1 MSAAVLPSEDRPG
14 AAQSLAAIRADAG
27 IRAAFAQSAGRTA
40 IESLAE
46 RGGYRLKF
54 PHTHTDWC
62 EGVVVNTGGGVVGGD
77 RVSTEV
83 SAGPGTN
90 VVLTT
95 QSAERIY
102 RSIGPCSELDVQL
115 RIGPGGRLHWLPQET
130 ILFSG
135 ARLARRFDV
144 ELDESATLLMA
155 ETIVFG
161 RAASGEEMSGGRLSD
176 QWRVRRNGQLAFAE
190 ATRLDEISKAALS
203 RPAVLA
209 GARAVAIVLYA
220 STDAE
225 ARLENVRSA
234 LEEAHAEVGAS
245 AWNGMLVMRAMGET
259 SDSVRR
265 DVKTVIEVLSG
276 AALPRVW
283 ST

>member
-1 MSAAVLPSEDRPG
+1 MSVAVLPSEDRPG

-27 IRAAFAQSAGRTA
+27 IRAAFVQSAGRTA

-115 RIGPGGRLHWLPQET
+115 RIGPG
-130 ILFSG
+130 
-135 ARLARRFDV
+135 
-144 ELDESATLLMA
+144 
-155 ETIVFG
+155 
-161 RAASGEEMSGGRLSD
+161 
-176 QWRVRRNGQLAFAE
+176 
-190 ATRLDEISKAALS
+190 
-203 RPAVLA
+203 
-209 GARAVAIVLYA
+209 
-220 STDAE
+220 
-225 ARLENVRSA
+225 
-234 LEEAHAEVGAS
+234 
-245 AWNGMLVMRAMGET
+245 
-259 SDSVRR
+259 
-265 DVKTVIEVLSG
+265 
-276 AALPRVW
+276 
-283 ST
+283 